1 METCCLCKSDVSTG
15 QAKKRRKKLHGTSRN
30 SDEVRSV
37 LIGEVDRKF
46 GVGLEE
52 IAETCSDNSYL
63 CKNCDIKLH
72 KVSELQHQIKQLKLE
87 FELHISSLHLK
98 PSTSRV
104 VSTTASGAKRSG
116 PSLCATTSKRPHLE
130 RVQEFDP
137 GNSQQEIPAV
147 FATAHQSPAVTVCKH
162 DYRAPAHT

>member
-63 CKNCDIKLH
+63 CKNCDINH
-72 KVSELQHQIKQLKLE
+72 KVSE
-87 FELHISSLHLK
+87 
-98 PSTSRV
+98 
-104 VSTTASGAKRSG
+104 
-116 PSLCATTSKRPHLE
+116 
-130 RVQEFDP
+130 
-137 GNSQQEIPAV
+137 
-147 FATAHQSPAVTVCKH
+147 
-162 DYRAPAHT
+162 